1 MNEFLEAFV
10 QESRELASQATEDL
24 LALERHPGDRGRLD
38 SIFRAFHT
46 MKGGAGI
53 VEFEPMARALHGV
66 EELLA
71 RARSG
76 AIPVNAALIGDCLR
90 ALDLVHAWL
99 HSILAQDALPAD
111 AALEASG
118 FLRRL
123 QGADGA
129 VAMRQPGVEIS
140 ALAHNL
146 LREQMLI
153 LADEKRAN
161 RPGRFAAATRAAI
174 NTLRALGRPE
184 EAEQLVAIAASC
196 EQTGDIRPLR
206 TALATTIHTQTAP
219 EPDAGAAASE
229 IGALRTLRVDIGRI
243 DFLVK
248 LAGELTVAK
257 NALAHA
263 VTLARDGATG
273 ETLFPVLRGHQ
284 TILARLVEELQQS
297 VLGLRVL
304 PLRQVFQRFPR
315 VMRDLAESLDKSV
328 EFTMAGEETDA
339 DKTIVENLAE
349 PLLHVLRNALD
360 HGVERRDERL
370 GAGKNAMATIT
381 LSARREAEH
390 VVIEVADDGRGIDP
404 AQVRRVALQRGIRDE
419 NELTTLTDQQT
430 IELVFEPGFSTA
442 AQVSN
447 LSGRG
452 VGMDAVRAVVRKL
465 GGTVDVES
473 VPGAGTTVRFAVPF
487 SVLVTPVMTVEVAGQ
502 LYGIPLERVVQTQ
515 RLKREQI
522 MPLGAAKACVIRG
535 RTIPILQGSD
545 LLSCTEAPSDQSE
558 YEAVVVEIGGQ
569 WIAVLVDK
577 AGEHLQVMLN
587 PPGGLLAVTR
597 GISGTALLGDGRVL
611 VVLDLP
617 DLIDSA

>member
-1 MNEFLEAFV
+1 MNEFLEVFV
-10 QESRELASQATEDL
+10 QESRELASQASEDL
-24 LALERHPGDRGRLD
+24 LALERHTGDRGRLD
-38 SIFRAFHT
+38 SAFRAFHT

-53 VEFEPMARALHGV
+53 VEFEPMARALHGI

-76 AIPVNAALIGDCLR
+76 DTPVNAALIGNCLS

-99 HSILAQDALPAD
+99 NAIQAQDALPAN
-111 AALEASG
+111 AAPEADR

-123 QGADGA
+123 QGGNRA
-129 VAMRQPGVEIS
+129 VAARQPGVGNLG
-140 ALAHNL
+140 LAHDL
-146 LREQMLI
+146 LRQQMLI
-153 LADEKRAN
+153 LADEKGAN
-161 RPGRFAAATRAAI
+161 RAGRFAAAIHAATNI
-174 NTLRALGRPE
+174 LRALGRPE

-196 EQTGDIRPLR
+196 EQTGDIRALR
-206 TALATTIHTQTAP
+206 AMLANAIDAQTTPERNAGPAAP
-219 EPDAGAAASE
+219 EIEAV
-229 IGALRTLRVDIGRI
+229 RTLRVDIGRI
-243 DFLVK
+243 DFIVK

-263 VTLARDGATG
+263 VTLAREGATG
-273 ETLFPVLRGHQ
+273 EALFPVLKGHQ

-315 VMRDLAESLDKSV
+315 MVRDLAESLDKPV
-328 EFTMAGEETDA
+328 QFTMAGEETDA
-339 DKTIVENLAE
+339 DKAIVDNLAE

-360 HGVERRDERL
+360 HGVEQREDRL
-370 GAGKNAMATIT
+370 GAGKTEMATIT

-419 NELTTLTDQQT
+419 SELTALTDQQT
-430 IELVFEPGFSTA
+430 IELIFEPGFSTA

-452 VGMDAVRAVVRKL
+452 VGMDAVRSVIRKL
-465 GGTVDVES
+465 GGTVHIES
-473 VPGAGTTVRFAVPF
+473 EVGAGTTVRFAVPF
-487 SVLVTPVMTVEVAGQ
+487 SVLVTPVMTIEVAGQ

-522 MPLGAAKACVIRG
+522 VPLGTAKACVIRG

-545 LLSCTEAPSDQSE
+545 LLSCTEAPSDQRE

-569 WIAVLVDK
+569 WIAVLVDR

-617 DLIDSA
+617 DLIDTA

>member
-1 MNEFLEAFV
+1 MNEFLEIFV
-10 QESRELASQATEDL
+10 QESRELASQASEDL
-24 LALERHPGDRGRLD
+24 LALERHTGDRGRLD
-38 SIFRAFHT
+38 SAFRAFHT

-53 VEFEPMARALHGV
+53 VEFEPMARALHSV

-76 AIPVNAALIGDCLR
+76 DTPVNAALIGNCLS

-99 HSILAQDALPAD
+99 NAIQAQDALPAN
-111 AALEASG
+111 AAPEAER

-123 QGADGA
+123 QRTDGA
-129 VAMRQPGVEIS
+129 VAARQPGVEIS
-140 ALAHNL
+140 GLAHDL

-161 RPGRFAAATRAAI
+161 RPGRFAAAIRAATNI
-174 NTLRALGRPE
+174 LRALGRPE

-196 EQTGDIRPLR
+196 EQTGDIRALR
-206 TALATTIHTQTAP
+206 AMLANAIGAQPEPEAVPAAP
-219 EPDAGAAASE
+219 EIE
-229 IGALRTLRVDIGRI
+229 ALRTLRVDIGRI
-243 DFLVK
+243 DFIVK

-263 VTLARDGATG
+263 VTLAREGATG
-273 ETLFPVLRGHQ
+273 EALFPVLKGHQ

-315 VMRDLAESLDKSV
+315 MVRDLAESLDKPV
-328 EFTMAGEETDA
+328 QFTMAGEETDA

-370 GAGKNAMATIT
+370 GAGKTEMATIA

-419 NELTTLTDQQT
+419 SELTSLTDQQT
-430 IELVFEPGFSTA
+430 IELIFEPGFSTA

-452 VGMDAVRAVVRKL
+452 VGMDAVRSVIRKL
-465 GGTVDVES
+465 GGTVHIES
-473 VPGAGTTVRFAVPF
+473 QLGAGTTVRFAVPF
-487 SVLVTPVMTVEVAGQ
+487 SVLVTPVMTIEVAGQ

-522 MPLGAAKACVIRG
+522 APLGAAKACVIRG
-535 RTIPILQGSD
+535 RTIPILQGSE
-545 LLSCTEAPSDQSE
+545 LLSCTEAPSDQNE

-569 WIAVLVDK
+569 WIAILVDK

-617 DLIDSA
+617 DLIDTA